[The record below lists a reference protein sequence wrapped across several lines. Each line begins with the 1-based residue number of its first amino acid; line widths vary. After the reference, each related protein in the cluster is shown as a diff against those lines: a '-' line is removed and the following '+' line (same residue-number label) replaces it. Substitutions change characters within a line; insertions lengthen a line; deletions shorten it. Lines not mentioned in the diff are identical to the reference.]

1 MAAIVIQKYFRGWWV
16 RHFMEKERAAIVLQ
30 KYFRG
35 WKVGVAIFQYNNDI
49 HHNIICIQNINDI
62 FIKFIIKVNI
72 VYRTVDDYDFT
83 VNSY

>member
-1 MAAIVIQKYFRGWWV
+1 M

-49 HHNIICIQNINDI
+49 HNNNIYIQNINDI
-62 FIKFIIKVNI
+62 CIKLITKVNI
-72 VYRTVDDYDFT
+72 VY
-83 VNSY
+83 